1 MIKVENLL
9 KEHRKNKNK
18 NIKNVEKLVFDGV
31 GNRDIY
37 NITAPFEFQGETII
51 AARVEKRDSEL
62 SEIHL
67 FKPVD
72 NRWIPLENSIVL
84 NLQDPFVTVIR
95 DRVVLGGVE
104 VFFDTDKTSW
114 RTVFYYLNK
123 IDEVE
128 KFFEGP
134 IGMKDLR
141 LKELPNKQILVLTR
155 PQGQKGGRGKI
166 GSFVINSIE
175 ELSTSKIDK
184 APLLNN
190 QFIAEEWGGANE
202 LHIVNNIVVVLSH
215 IANFDAEGNRH
226 YYAMLFDL
234 NKDYTAVE
242 NPRIIAEREDF
253 LPGEAKRAD
262 LEDVVFSGGLIINEN
277 VGVLYAGIS
286 DAEAQKIEI
295 RNLFN

>member
-9 KEHRKNKNK
+9 KEHRENK
-18 NIKNVEKLVFDGV
+18 NIKNIKKLVFEGV
-31 GNRDIY
+31 GNRDVY

-51 AARVEKRDSEL
+51 AGRVEKRDSEL

-67 FKPVD
+67 FKSVD
-72 NRWIPLENSIVL
+72 NRWTPLENSVVL

-95 DRVVLGGVE
+95 NRVVLGGVE

-114 RTVFYYLNK
+114 HTVFYYLNK

-155 PQGQKGGRGKI
+155 PQGKKGGRGKI
-166 GSFVINSIE
+166 GSFVIDSIE
-175 ELSTSKIDK
+175 ELTISKINK
-184 APLLNN
+184 ALLLNN
-190 QFIAEEWGGANE
+190 QFIDDEWGGANE
-202 LHIVNNIVVVLSH
+202 VHIVDNKIVVLSH
-215 IANFDAEGNRH
+215 IANFDSEGNRH

-234 NKDYTAVE
+234 SKDYTTVE

-253 LPGEAKRAD
+253 LPGEAKRTD